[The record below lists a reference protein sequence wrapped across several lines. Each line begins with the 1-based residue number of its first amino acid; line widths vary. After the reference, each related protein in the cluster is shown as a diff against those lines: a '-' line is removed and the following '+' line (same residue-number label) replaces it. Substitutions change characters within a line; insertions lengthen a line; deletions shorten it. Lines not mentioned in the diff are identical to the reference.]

1 MSQSMEAADLRKLME
16 LEAERASLTAD
27 TPNGHTPLW
36 VRIGDYFVKHL
47 RQPVTISRK
56 KYLILA
62 LTCGWFC
69 GAHRFYANEKGWALL
84 YLLTSW
90 TGIAAAMTIVDLVL
104 LWLKYEPDENGMIVM

>member
-1 MSQSMEAADLRKLME
+1 MSQPVKVSGIRKLMRTE
-16 LEAERASLTAD
+16 GQRSSLTVD
-27 TPNGHTPLW
+27 TQDGRTPLW
-36 VRIGDYFVKHL
+36 IRIGDYYISHL

-62 LTCGWFC
+62 LSCGWFC

-84 YLLTSW
+84 YLLTFW

-104 LWLKYEPDENGMIVM
+104 LWLKYEPDENGMIVV